1 VSDTVAKKGDNTPKR
16 DPLADEIDALLKK
29 LPHAESESP
38 APRAPSA
45 RPAAPPSVRSPVAGA
60 PASRKP
66 APPAGRPP
74 LGVWA
79 QVAAGV
85 VLGGALTQWPYA
97 ATCGWGLLGYAAA
110 VVALLIVG
118 GWCAM
123 ESWRSRLGAAHIVSL
138 AIVFWGVALAAEV
151 VLPRIGY
158 AAEAATWRCVPA
170 ATAQPPQTQRPA
182 PITPSLDT
190 VLPADATADSTL
202 PDSAA
207 PPIDSI
213 TPVAETSPEP
223 RQD

>member
-1 VSDTVAKKGDNTPKR
+1 VAKKRDDTPKR

-29 LPHAESESP
+29 LPHAESEPP
-38 APRAPSA
+38 APTVPST
-45 RPAAPPSVRSPVAGA
+45 RPAASPSVRSPAAAA
-60 PASRKP
+60 PAARKP
-66 APPAGRPP
+66 AAPAGRPA

-97 ATCGWGLLGYAAA
+97 AACGWGLSGYVAA

-151 VLPRIGY
+151 LLPRIGY
-158 AAEAATWRCVPA
+158 AAEAATWRCVPE
-170 ATAQPPQTQRPA
+170 ATAEPVHTPRPA

-190 VLPADATADSTL
+190 ALPADAAVDSMP

-207 PPIDSI
+207 PPTDSI
-213 TPVAETSPEP
+213 TPAAETSPEL